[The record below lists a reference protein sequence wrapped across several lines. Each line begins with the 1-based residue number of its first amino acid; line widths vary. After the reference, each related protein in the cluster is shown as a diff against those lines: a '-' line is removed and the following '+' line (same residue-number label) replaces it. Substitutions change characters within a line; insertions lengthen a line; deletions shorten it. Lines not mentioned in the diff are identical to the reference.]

1 MRKSIVLVI
10 VMLLHAFPVF
20 SQQTAW
26 QETYYN
32 SYNHTNF
39 ATFEPFSTT
48 INPESFDYKLLN
60 AAIFF
65 ETNRQRAL
73 FGQKP
78 LKHDS
83 RLENCA
89 QGHSNDMVN
98 YNFYSHT
105 STVPGKYSLSDR
117 TKKFGISETY
127 IGENIHDN
135 YILKNNGEAY
145 YPPSQVGYFKSLS
158 GQPIPM
164 HSYLSM
170 AKEIVK
176 GWMNSPGHKENIL
189 YANYSHLGVGNAV
202 HYTGSGIDRISWV
215 KSTQNFAMLSE
226 PAYISRKPSTSTYSQ
241 FSQSNTS
248 NQYTTRNY
256 SYSQPSVAKN
266 TYQQSYANYENPSR
280 LCVGVCVAG
289 IGSKVNDLT
298 TGIYHYQITGQ
309 LGGYV
314 GVRDHKQNFWG
325 VFPSVDLEKGIPFT
339 LEAGTALL
347 SFLRLSAGARLMH
360 VDTLGKINK
369 VICPSATIGVQI
381 HMGFSFVSL
390 DCNSFYQYG
399 KASQRLIASTGIYF

>member
-1 MRKSIVLVI
+1 MKNNTILLI

-20 SQQTAW
+20 SQLSAW
-26 QETYYN
+26 QKAYY
-32 SYNHTNF
+32 SQYNHTNF
-39 ATFEPFSTT
+39 ATFEAFNTT
-48 INPESFDYKLLN
+48 INPESFDYSLLN

-98 YNFYSHT
+98 YNFFSHT
-105 STVPGKYSLSDR
+105 STVPGKYEVTDR
-117 TKKFGISETY
+117 ARKCGITETY
-127 IGENIHDN
+127 IGENIFDN
-135 YILKNNGEAY
+135 YILKFNGEAY
-145 YPPSQVGYFKSLS
+145 YAPSQVGYFKSLS
-158 GQPIPM
+158 GDTIPS
-164 HSYLSM
+164 HTYQSL
-170 AKEIVK
+170 AVVIVN
-176 GWMNSPGHKENIL
+176 GWMNSPGHKANIL
-189 YANYSHLGVGNAV
+189 NANYTHLGVGNAV
-202 HYTGSGIDRISWV
+202 HYTGSGIDRIPWV
-215 KSTQNFAMLSE
+215 KSTQNFAMFSE
-226 PAYISRKPSTSTYSQ
+226 PTFVSRKPSTSTYSQ

-248 NQYTTRNY
+248 NQYTY

-280 LCVGVCVAG
+280 LCVGVCIAG

-298 TGIYHYQITGQ
+298 TGLYDYQITGQ

-314 GVRDHKQNFWG
+314 GVRDHRQNFWG

-360 VDTLGKINK
+360 VDTLGKLHR

>member
-1 MRKSIVLVI
+1 MKNNTILLI

-20 SQQTAW
+20 SQLSAW
-26 QETYYN
+26 QKAYY
-32 SYNHTNF
+32 SQYNHTNF
-39 ATFEPFSTT
+39 ATFEPFNTT
-48 INPESFDYKLLN
+48 INPESFDYSLLN

-98 YNFYSHT
+98 YNFFSHT
-105 STVPGKYSLSDR
+105 STVPGKYEVTDR
-117 TKKFGISETY
+117 ARKCGITETY
-127 IGENIHDN
+127 IGENIFDN
-135 YILKNNGEAY
+135 YILKFNGEAY
-145 YPPSQVGYFKSLS
+145 YAPSQVGCFKNSS
-158 GQPIPM
+158 GEPIPP
-164 HSYLSM
+164 HTYLSL
-170 AKEIVK
+170 AIETVK
-176 GWMNSPGHKENIL
+176 GWMNSPGHKANIL
-189 YANYSHLGVGNAV
+189 NANYTHLGVGNAV

-226 PAYISRKPSTSTYSQ
+226 PTFVSRKPSTSTYSQ

-248 NQYTTRNY
+248 NQYTY

-280 LCVGVCVAG
+280 LCVGFCVAG

-298 TGIYHYQITGQ
+298 TDIYHYQITGQ
-309 LGGYV
+309 LGGYL
-314 GVRDHKQNFWG
+314 GVRDHRQNFWG
-325 VFPSVDLEKGIPFT
+325 VFPSIDLEKGIPFT
-339 LEAGTALL
+339 FEAGTALL
-347 SFLRLSAGARLMH
+347 SFLRLSAGARFMH
-360 VDTLGKINK
+360 VYTQGKINK

-399 KASQRLIASTGIYF
+399 KASQRFIASTGMCF